1 MKYFLISLLF
11 VLTLSLSTESKYNET
26 CKACFYSSKFNG
38 RRTSSGEVFSQENL
52 TAAHKSLPLGTFVK
66 VTNLANDSS
75 IVVKVNDRL
84 GRSSGHVIDLSL
96 KAANHLNFVRNGSA
110 KVKVELV
117 TNSK

>member
-1 MKYFLISLLF
+1 MKYIFISLLF
-11 VLTLSLSTESKYNET
+11 FLTLSLKSESKYIET
-26 CKACFYSSKFNG
+26 GKACFYSSKFNG

-52 TAAHKSLPLGTFVK
+52 TAAHKTLTLGTFVK
-66 VTNLANDSS
+66 VTNLENDST
-75 IVVKVNDRL
+75 IIVKVNDRL
-84 GRSSGHVIDLSL
+84 HKSSGHVIDLSL